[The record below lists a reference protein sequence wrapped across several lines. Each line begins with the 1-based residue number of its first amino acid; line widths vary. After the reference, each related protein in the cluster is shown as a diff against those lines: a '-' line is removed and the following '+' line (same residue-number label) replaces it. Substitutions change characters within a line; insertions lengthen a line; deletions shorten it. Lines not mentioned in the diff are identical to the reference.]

1 MSLHARRPLPFCLSA
16 ETLAKADRAGVLTP
30 AVSFRDWHNKHK
42 GNPITPSGNN
52 SINQIRRR
60 DRAVVDDNWIRGFL
74 REAQYAVV
82 ATESEGQPFLN
93 PLLFVYDEQS
103 NSIYFHTGREGRIFA
118 NISSN
123 PRVCLNT
130 CHMGELVADTEAW
143 SFTVGYDSVN
153 VFGKAV
159 VLEDSETATRALRLL
174 LAKYFP
180 HLRYGE
186 DYNPITTEQL
196 APTAVYEL
204 KIESWSAKRHTPK
217 P

>member
-1 MSLHARRPLPFCLSA
+1 MKIKVTQITSSKNYPL
-16 ETLAKADRAGVLTP
+16 
-30 AVSFRDWHNKHK
+30 NKV
-42 GNPITPSGNN
+42 
-52 SINQIRRR
+52 RRR
-60 DRAVVDDNWIRGFL
+60 DRAVVDDNWIRAFL

-103 NSIYFHTGREGRIFA
+103 NSIFFHTGRAGRIFA

-123 PRVCLNT
+123 PRVCLNV
-130 CHMGELVADTEAW
+130 CHMGELIADVEAW
-143 SFTVGYDSVN
+143 RFTVGYDSVN
-153 VFGKAV
+153 VFGSTV
-159 VLEDSETATRALRLL
+159 VIEDPAAATRALSLL

-186 DYNPITTEQL
+186 DYSPITSEQL

-204 KIESWSAKRHTPK
+204 HIEAWSAKRHTPK